1 MSVTITNHERPGV
14 YSVYDA
20 SSLVRGKGVKQTAL
34 IALADMGDGRK
45 VYPWYTYAQAV
56 ETLGETNEMAELA
69 RLLFLNGA
77 AAVFG
82 IPVSEA
88 EQYVDALAA
97 AEVLENIGMLVC
109 DSTDLTVQQAVRDSV
124 EDSSEA
130 RRERIAVLPGGSEE
144 TVSELCIRAQSL
156 NSPRVVLVAPGAV
169 DENGD
174 AVGAAHCAA
183 AVAGA
188 IAGEG
193 DPAVPLGGA
202 VLNGLSG
209 LNLRYADS
217 EIDTLVRGGVT
228 VLESVNGEISVV
240 RGITTKTKSGEAED
254 ASWRELTT
262 ILIVDEVI
270 PGIRNALR
278 SRFQRTK
285 NTVQSR
291 NAIRSQVILEL
302 ENRMNRE
309 IIVGYKDVSVTAMEE
324 DPTVCLVEFSF
335 TVAHGLNQ
343 IWISAHV
350 MI

>member
-20 SSLVRGKGVKQTAL
+20 SSLVRGKGVKQAAL
-34 IALADMGDGRK
+34 IALAGSGDGK
-45 VYPWYTYAQAV
+45 TAYPWYTYAQAV
-56 ETLGETNEMAELA
+56 ETLTEEGEMTELV

-82 IPVSEA
+82 IPVSDA
-88 EQYVDALAA
+88 EQYAQALAT
-97 AEVLENIGMLVC
+97 AEELENIGMLVC

-124 EDSSEA
+124 ERSGEA
-130 RRERIAVLPGGSEE
+130 RRERIAVLGGGSGE
-144 TVSELCIRAQSL
+144 TVEELCVRAQGL
-156 NSPRVVLVAPGAV
+156 NSARVVLAAPGAL
-169 DENGD
+169 D
-174 AVGAAHCAA
+174 ADGNAAGGVRCAA

-202 VLNGLSG
+202 VLSGLSG
-209 LNLRYADS
+209 LENSYADS
-217 EIDTLVRGGVT
+217 EIDALVRGGVT
-228 VLESVNGEISVV
+228 ALESVNGEISVV

-254 ASWRELTT
+254 TSWRELTT
-262 ILIVDEVI
+262 ILIVDDVI
-270 PGIRNALR
+270 PGIRKALR

-285 NTVQSR
+285 NTAQSR

-302 ENRMNRE
+302 ENRVNRE
-309 IIVGYKDVSVTAMEE
+309 IITGYKDVAVSAMEE

-335 TVAHGLNQ
+335 QVAHGLNQ

>member
-20 SSLVRGKGVKQTAL
+20 SSLVRGRGVKQVAL
-34 IALADMGDGRK
+34 IAMTENGDGK
-45 VYPWYTYAQAV
+45 TVYPWYTYAQAV
-56 ETLGETNEMAELA
+56 ETLGEKNEMAELV

-88 EQYVDALAA
+88 EQYADAIAA
-97 AEVLENIGMLVC
+97 AEDLENIGVLVC
-109 DSTDLTVQQAVRDSV
+109 DSTELTVQQAVRDSV
-124 EDSSEA
+124 EASGEA
-130 RRERIAVLPGGSEE
+130 RRERIAVLGGGSGE
-144 TVSELCIRAQSL
+144 TVAELCVRAQGL
-156 NSPRVVLVAPGAV
+156 NSARVVLAAPGAV
-169 DENGD
+169 DENGN
-174 AVGAAHCAA
+174 AVGAARCAA

-188 IAGEG
+188 IAGES

-202 VLNGLSG
+202 ILSGLSG
-209 LNLRYADS
+209 LELRYADS
-217 EIDTLVRGGVT
+217 EIDALVRGGVT
-228 VLESVNGEISVV
+228 ALENVNGEISVV

-254 ASWRELTT
+254 TSWRELTT

-278 SRFQRTK
+278 SRFQRAK
-285 NTVQSR
+285 NTAQSR

-302 ENRMNRE
+302 ENRVNKE
-309 IIVGYKDVSVTAMEE
+309 IITGYKDVAVTAMED

-350 MI
+350 TI